1 MLRRPT
7 LPSPRSN
14 GDLRLEPA
22 ACREWL
28 VAALAEDV
36 GPGDITS
43 EAVIPAAARAS
54 GHLLAKSPCVVAGL
68 DLAAMLVREVDARVV
83 WVPRVSDGTVVEP
96 GAVLATVEASARGLL
111 RVERTLLNVL
121 QHLSGVATMTR
132 RFVEAAGG
140 RIEILDTRKT
150 LPGMRL
156 LEKYAVRCGG
166 GSNHRFGLYDA
177 ILIKDNHI
185 RVAGS
190 ISEAVRRARRTIA
203 ARELDGMTI
212 EVEAQSLAEVAEA
225 ASAGVDVIMLDNLSD
240 REMRE
245 AVTLIAGRAR
255 IEISGGVTLARIAEL
270 ATIGADFV
278 SVGALTHSAPAAD
291 ISFEIDMEPGA

>member
-1 MLRRPT
+1 M
-7 LPSPRSN
+7 PSPRSN
-14 GDLRLEPA
+14 RELGLDPA
-22 ACREWL
+22 AHRDWL

-43 EAVIPAAARAS
+43 DAVIPAAARAA
-54 GHLLAKSPCVVAGL
+54 GHLLAKSRCVVAGL
-68 DLAAMLVREVDARVV
+68 DLAAMLVSEVDTRAIWASRAN
-83 WVPRVSDGTVVEP
+83 DGDLVEP
-96 GAVLATVEASARGLL
+96 GTVLATVEASARGLL

-132 RFVEAAGG
+132 RFVDAADG
-140 RIEILDTRKT
+140 RIVILDTRKT
-150 LPGMRL
+150 LPGMRM

-190 ISEAVRRARRTIA
+190 ITEAVRRARRTIA
-203 ARELDGMTI
+203 ARELEGMTV

-225 ASAGVDVIMLDNLSD
+225 ASAGVDVVMLDNLSD
-240 REMRE
+240 EEMRE
-245 AVTLIAGRAR
+245 AVRVIAGRAR
-255 IEISGGVTLARIAEL
+255 IEISGGVSLERMPAL

>member
-1 MLRRPT
+1 LG
-7 LPSPRSN
+7 L
-14 GDLRLEPA
+14 DA
-22 ACREWL
+22 AAHRDWL

-43 EAVIPAAARAS
+43 DAVIPAAARAA
-54 GHLLAKSPCVVAGL
+54 GHLLAKSRCVVAGL
-68 DLAAMLVREVDARVV
+68 DLAALLVSEVDTRAIWASRVN
-83 WVPRVSDGTVVEP
+83 DGDLVEP
-96 GAVLATVEASARGLL
+96 GTVLATVEASARGLL

-132 RFVEAAGG
+132 RFVDAADG
-140 RIEILDTRKT
+140 RIVILDTRKT
-150 LPGMRL
+150 LPGMRM

-177 ILIKDNHI
+177 ILIKENHI

-190 ISEAVRRARRTIA
+190 ITEAVRRARRTVG
-203 ARELDGMTI
+203 ARELEGMTV

-225 ASAGVDVIMLDNLSD
+225 ASAGVDVVMLDNLSD
-240 REMRE
+240 EEMRE
-245 AVTLIAGRAR
+245 AVRVIAGRAR
-255 IEISGGVTLARIAEL
+255 IEISGGVSLERMPAL